1 MRMYDIIEK
10 KKHGEQLSHGE
21 IYELIKLYTAG
32 EIPDYQMS
40 ALLMAIYFNGMT
52 KEEISDLTDAM
63 ATSGDT
69 VNLDMFGE
77 LSVDKHSTG
86 GVGDKTTLIVT
97 PIVAA
102 AGGIVA
108 KMSGR
113 GLGHTGGTVDKLES
127 FPGFRTS
134 LSPEEFRSQVEQ
146 CHLAVIGQSA
156 NLAPADKKLYAL
168 RDVTATVDSIP
179 LIASSIMSKKLAAG
193 SHSIV
198 LDVKCGSGAFM
209 STPER
214 ASELASAMVDIGK
227 SRGRRTAALIT
238 NMDIPLG
245 HAIGNAVE
253 VKEAI
258 EVLKGAGPEDLREVC
273 LALASMMIELSLKLT
288 ADEAKKTALEM
299 LTSGKAFLQF
309 KRWIALQGGDASYAD
324 DVSKFGSSAV
334 EYDVLSPRD
343 GYISSCNAEMVGI
356 AAMKLG
362 AGRATKDDVIDHK
375 AGILLYKKPGD
386 RVKCGDVIAR
396 LFTDRED
403 AVKEAA
409 DTVLSS
415 LGYSDTEVPCGA
427 MIYDT
432 VK

>member
-10 KKHGEQLSHGE
+10 KKQGLELEKDE
-21 IYELIKLYTAG
+21 IYELIRLYTDG
-32 EIPDYQMS
+32 NIPDYQMS

-52 KEEISDLTDAM
+52 KTETSNLTDAM

-69 VNLDMFGE
+69 VDLSMFGD

-134 LSPEEFRSQVEQ
+134 LSPEEFVSQVKK

-168 RDVTATVDSIP
+168 RDVTATVNSIP

-193 SHSIV
+193 THSIV
-198 LDVKCGSGAFM
+198 LDVKAGSGAFM
-209 STPER
+209 STPEK
-214 ASELASAMVDIGK
+214 ASELAEAMVDIGK

-245 HAIGNAVE
+245 CAIGNALE
-253 VKEAI
+253 VMEAI
-258 EVLKGAGPEDLREVC
+258 EVLKGEGPDDLREVC
-273 LALASMMIELSLKLT
+273 LALASVMIELSLGLSSV
-288 ADEAKKTALEM
+288 DAKAKAKEM
-299 LTSGKAFLQF
+299 LESGKAYEQF
-309 KRWIALQGGDASYAD
+309 KTWIALQGGDPSYAED
-324 DVSKFGSSAV
+324 TSKFGSSKH
-334 EYDVLSPRD
+334 EYDVLSDRE
-343 GYISSCNAEMVGI
+343 GYIRSCDAEAIGI

-375 AGILLYKKPGD
+375 AGILLFKKPGD
-386 RVKCGDVIAR
+386 RITAGDVIAK
-396 LFTDRED
+396 LYTDREYAID
-403 AVKEAA
+403 EAR
-409 DTVLSS
+409 DMVLGS
-415 LGYSDTEVPCGA
+415 LEFTDEPLPEA
-427 MIYDT
+427 KMIYKT
-432 VK
+432 IR